1 MLETT
6 YSLDD
11 STGELNRKREKRTKE
26 KKERS
31 EDYIEKFSGSE
42 MPRVGALPQFRC
54 DEHFR
59 AHVPRSKAHRKHIPT
74 SETSDAPQ
82 PEFAL
87 LMLMFLFLLWA

>member
-11 STGELNRKREKRTKE
+11 STGDLNRKREKRINE

-42 MPRVGALPQFRC
+42 MPLVGALPSSDTTNISENRFR
-54 DEHFR
+54 
-59 AHVPRSKAHRKHIPT
+59 
-74 SETSDAPQ
+74 
-82 PEFAL
+82 
-87 LMLMFLFLLWA
+87 

>member
-42 MPRVGALPQFRC
+42 MPLVGALPSSDTMNISENRFR
-54 DEHFR
+54 
-59 AHVPRSKAHRKHIPT
+59 
-74 SETSDAPQ
+74 
-82 PEFAL
+82 
-87 LMLMFLFLLWA
+87 